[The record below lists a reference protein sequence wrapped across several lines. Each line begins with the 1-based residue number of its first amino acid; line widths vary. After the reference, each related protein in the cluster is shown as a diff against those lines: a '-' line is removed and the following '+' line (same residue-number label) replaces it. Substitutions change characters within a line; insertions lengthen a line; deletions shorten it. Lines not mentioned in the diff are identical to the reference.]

1 MQEFDNFFDHKIAFI
16 DLQYTLTNL
25 QKVICITNLV
35 LKSNKINKAQI

>member
-25 QKVICITNLV
+25 QKVILYHK
-35 LKSNKINKAQI
+35 LGFKE